1 MVPVSLE
8 SELNSGRIIH
18 HTCIEGLKRKAK
30 EIEDIIE
37 KEKKQSDPDQEK
49 LKRLYQIREDIA
61 SALQNAR

>member
-18 HTCIEGLKRKAK
+18 QTCIKGLKRKAK

-49 LKRLYQIREDIA
+49 LQRLYTIRETIS